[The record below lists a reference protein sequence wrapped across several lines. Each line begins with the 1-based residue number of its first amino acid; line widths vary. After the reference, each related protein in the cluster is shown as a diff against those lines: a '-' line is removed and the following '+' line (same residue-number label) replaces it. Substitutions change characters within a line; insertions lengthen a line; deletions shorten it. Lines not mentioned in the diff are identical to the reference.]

1 MKIAIIVHGRFHAF
15 DLAKA
20 LINRGHKITILTNYP
35 KWAVAKFGIPHD
47 RVKSFWLHGL
57 VSRIFNK
64 LSNGGL
70 RWDPGSILNPI
81 FGRWAARQ
89 LNHGTYDVVHAFSS
103 VAEESMVAK
112 SVSAHLVVRGSS
124 HIAVQDRLLRDEE
137 LRSGKRMVRPSKALI
152 AREEREY
159 SKADRI
165 VVLSTF
171 ARNSFISQGIPPDR
185 LSLLCLG
192 VNTAMF
198 RASEDV
204 LKARIERILGSAR
217 LRVLWVGAMSF
228 RKGLLDF
235 AEIVRAL
242 GPDRCAFRFVGD
254 VSKDVTA
261 IAKELESSVEIVPR
275 QPQWDLPKQ
284 YAWADVFIFPTIED
298 GFAVVLAQARANGL
312 PILTTGNCA
321 GPDMIQEGHNGWIL
335 PIRDPRAFVDRLTWC
350 DENREALAA
359 MVTDTAMTFE
369 SRDWDDVA
377 MDFEAICESA
387 TDKHGTKQGLAIG
400 KV

>member
-1 MKIAIIVHGRFHAF
+1 
-15 DLAKA
+15 
-20 LINRGHKITILTNYP
+20 
-35 KWAVAKFGIPHD
+35 
-47 RVKSFWLHGL
+47 
-57 VSRIFNK
+57 
-64 LSNGGL
+64 
-70 RWDPGSILNPI
+70 
-81 FGRWAARQ
+81 
-89 LNHGTYDVVHAFSS
+89 
-103 VAEESMVAK
+103 
-112 SVSAHLVVRGSS
+112 
-124 HIAVQDRLLRDEE
+124 
-137 LRSGKRMVRPSKALI
+137 
-152 AREEREY
+152 
-159 SKADRI
+159 
-165 VVLSTF
+165 
-171 ARNSFISQGIPPDR
+171 
-185 LSLLCLG
+185 
-192 VNTAMF
+192 
-198 RASEDV
+198 
-204 LKARIERILGSAR
+204 
-217 LRVLWVGAMSF
+217 
-228 RKGLLDF
+228 
-235 AEIVRAL
+235 
-242 GPDRCAFRFVGD
+242 VGD